1 MIRISDIENRLM
13 EIEQGMFQKVC
24 NEILCMQG
32 YTPYKYTGS
41 VKGKNKTKK
50 GTPDSVFIDN
60 NKKYVYVEMTTQE
73 EKIYSKV
80 KKDVEKCLKKINDN
94 PTLKNKVTKI
104 IFLHNSENPEEFIT
118 EEIKEL
124 CGNIEFE
131 IFGLEYI
138 SSQLQIKYPDIAI
151 SLLGVKDDS
160 QIVTK
165 ISDDDL
171 TKIASVVNQENVSQ
185 YKNNTK

>member
-1 MIRISDIENRLM
+1 MIRITDIENRLM

-50 GTPDSVFIDN
+50 GTPDSVFMDN

-104 IFLHNSENPEEFIT
+104 TF
-118 EEIKEL
+118 
-124 CGNIEFE
+124 
-131 IFGLEYI
+131 
-138 SSQLQIKYPDIAI
+138 
-151 SLLGVKDDS
+151 
-160 QIVTK
+160 
-165 ISDDDL
+165 
-171 TKIASVVNQENVSQ
+171 
-185 YKNNTK
+185 